1 MILQALVHHYD
12 VLLKKGK
19 LEKPG
24 WLSCNVS
31 WALELNS
38 EGCPIRLVN
47 IENPVVRGKKTV
59 YIPQKMNLPEP
70 VKRSSGVA
78 ANALGDNAS
87 YVFGLDTKGKAERS
101 VQCFEAM
108 RELHEQLL
116 GNVDHPA
123 AKAVIRYF
131 QTWNPRSAAD
141 HSLIR
146 NEIEA
151 LGKGGGIVFLY
162 EGRYVQDIPELK
174 EAWDESYQ
182 QDEQLPIRQCLVT
195 GQTGPIAM
203 LHPSIKGV
211 AGAQAMGAS
220 LISFN
225 CSAFESYGCESD
237 QGLNAPVGKQAAFAY
252 GAALNYLI
260 SNRTDG
266 ERHSNMIR
274 LSDMSI
280 IFWSENA
287 ENSNEDLF
295 AAFMESRETTDEDL
309 YGILQRLL
317 NGQNVNWNGEELDA
331 DSHFYVLGLS
341 PNAAR
346 LSVRFFLCDTFGKLM
361 QNIAT
366 HQQRLE
372 MVKPAYEKRSTLSL
386 WGLLNETVNQNSK
399 DKTPSPQVSGEL
411 MRAVLN
417 NTPYPMSLYE
427 QIQMRIRAEKN
438 INWGKASV
446 IKAYFMKNLP
456 NIIPK
461 EVVTMILNEETSYR
475 PYVLGR
481 LFAVL
486 EGLQQAANGD
496 TNTTIRDRYFNS
508 ACATPAIVFPTL
520 IRLAQ
525 AHLKKLSIGS
535 GVYYNKLITDLL
547 GKIDTEYP
555 KRLNLYDQGV
565 FQLGYYHQTQK
576 RFTKEDK

>member
-12 VLLKKGK
+12 VLLENGK

-38 EGCPIRLVN
+38 DGCPIRLVN
-47 IENPVVRGKKTV
+47 IENPEVRGKKTV

-78 ANALGDNAS
+78 ANALSDNAT
-87 YVFGLDTKGKAERS
+87 YVFGLDSKGKPERS
-101 VQCFEAM
+101 IQCFKAM
-108 RELHEQLL
+108 QALHEQLL
-116 GNVDHPA
+116 GNIDHPA
-123 AKAVIRYF
+123 AKAIIRYF
-131 QTWNPRSAAD
+131 QTWKPEEAASNPLIVND
-141 HSLIR
+141 VESL
-146 NEIEA
+146 N
-151 LGKGGGIVFLY
+151 KGGGIVFLY
-162 EGRYVQDIPELK
+162 DGRYAQNIPELK
-174 EAWDESYQ
+174 EAWDAAY
-182 QDEQLPIRQCLVT
+182 EQNDDLPVRQCLVT
-195 GQTGPIAM
+195 GQTGPIAL

-211 AGAQAMGAS
+211 FGAQAMGAS

-225 CSAFESYGCESD
+225 CTSFESYGHESD

-260 SNRTDG
+260 SNRVDG

-280 IFWSENA
+280 VFWSENA

-295 AAFMESRETTDEDL
+295 AAFMESRETTNEDL

-317 NGQNVNWNGEELDA
+317 NGQNVSWNGEELNG

-361 QNIAT
+361 ENIAA

-372 MVKPAYEKRSTLSL
+372 VVKPSYEKRSSLSL

-399 DKTPSPQVSGEL
+399 DKIPSPQVSGEL

-427 QIQMRIRAEKN
+427 QIQMRIRAEKS
-438 INWGKASV
+438 ISWGKASA
-446 IKAYFMKNLP
+446 IKAYFIKNMSDTV
-456 NIIPK
+456 PK
-461 EVVTMILNEETSYR
+461 EVATMILNEETNYQ

-520 IRLAQ
+520 IRLSQ
-525 AHLKKLSIGS
+525 AHLKKASTGT
-535 GVYYNKLITDLL
+535 GVYYSKQITDLL
-547 GKIDTEYP
+547 GKMNSEYP
-555 KRLNLYDQGV
+555 KRLNLNDQGV

-576 RFTKEDK
+576 RFTKEEK